1 MGRLRFAS
9 SAGIAFAI
17 TSIFLLPACGGH
29 KSAPVSPYPAKI
41 TLNPTLSYSMQVGS
55 VLQLSATAQNATN
68 TNIAPAFTYAL
79 TGNSAPGIL
88 DIAPNGVVCAGSWN
102 APAYSVCTPGA
113 TGTVQVTASALGASS
128 APTIFF
134 VHEAVDNIQ
143 ISYVPIVTA
152 PPQACPGQTS
162 LPVACLIKATPA
174 VQPPPSSLP
183 ICMSQNQIQTL
194 QASAYSHGSDIT
206 ASIGP
211 FTWTPVNATVVT
223 VTPLVTST
231 QYAVPTN
238 QVTIAPNTP
247 GQTQVV
253 ASASGFSSQPYTV
266 ETCPVQCISLETN
279 VNGTIGETNFS
290 VTKGTS
296 ETIAATAV
304 DVQGCIVPKAPLTWV
319 STSPAA
325 ISAGGAGG
333 CAAGST
339 CTITTTQPGAASI
352 TASCTPPTCNVGFPL
367 VPAGTI
373 APYIPQA
380 VYPITAI
387 SGLVTGATS
396 STDVVVTSRD
406 CATDQ
411 LCIVGLYNVPTTNNL
426 SGGGIE
432 LPTPPNSLMFDP
444 AGDKAYMGSQFG
456 AVAINPANLGSSSS
470 PFSSLPAPGTPL
482 GLVIGTVIAVS
493 QNGSQAIFS
502 DTISTPNQVYIV
514 TSGAT
519 SATTTP
525 LAISGAIA
533 AAFSPDGMEAYILGN
548 GGNTLYIYSSLQG
561 LQAPFALA
569 TPATSI
575 VFSSTGSFAL
585 LAGGGASPT
594 TLAAFNT
601 CDSSP
606 ITFPPPS
613 TASNLTAPP
622 QFLKMFPA
630 GNVSLNSLLLPAAL
644 NPLGLD
650 LFFGVDNTGIDIIA
664 TTTAIPNFSSVP
676 FSPGILCPW
685 PVTLAQETPLPTPPT
700 PPNYF
705 PPTHINIGTGTF
717 NPIAFFI
724 LPDATQAYIVTSNAG
739 VLVYNFNTL
748 SSSTIALLNNATPI
762 SADMTVDGSSIYVAA
777 SDGLLHI
784 LNTALG
790 IDETSPTAF
799 PPLPNSTSSF
809 CYTANTCAANIVA
822 VKP

>member
-1 MGRLRFAS
+1 
-9 SAGIAFAI
+9 
-17 TSIFLLPACGGH
+17 
-29 KSAPVSPYPAKI
+29 
-41 TLNPTLSYSMQVGS
+41 
-55 VLQLSATAQNATN
+55 
-68 TNIAPAFTYAL
+68 
-79 TGNSAPGIL
+79 
-88 DIAPNGVVCAGSWN
+88 
-102 APAYSVCTPGA
+102 
-113 TGTVQVTASALGASS
+113 
-128 APTIFF
+128 
-134 VHEAVDNIQ
+134 
-143 ISYVPIVTA
+143 
-152 PPQACPGQTS
+152 
-162 LPVACLIKATPA
+162 
-174 VQPPPSSLP
+174 
-183 ICMSQNQIQTL
+183 
-194 QASAYSHGSDIT
+194 
-206 ASIGP
+206 
-211 FTWTPVNATVVT
+211 VNATVVT

-266 ETCPVQCISLETN
+266 ETCPVQCISLETT

-290 VTKGTS
+290 VNKGTS
-296 ETIAATAV
+296 ETITATAV
-304 DVQGCIVPKAPLTWV
+304 DVQGCIVPKPTLTWV
-319 STSPAA
+319 SSSPAA
-325 ISAGGAGG
+325 ISAGGSTG
-333 CAAGST
+333 CGAGST
-339 CTITTTQPGAASI
+339 CTITTTQPGSASI

-367 VPAGTI
+367 NALGYPAGSI
-373 APYIPQA
+373 YLPAP
-380 VYPITAI
+380 VYPVTAI
-387 SGLVTGATS
+387 SGLVSGATS
-396 STDVVVTSRD
+396 STNVVVTSRD

-411 LCIVGLYNVPTTNNL
+411 LCTVGLYNVPTSSNL
-426 SGGGIE
+426 AGGGIE
-432 LPTPPNSLMFDP
+432 VPTPPNSLMFDP
-444 AGDKAYMGSQFG
+444 AGDRAYMGSQFG
-456 AVAINPANLGSSSS
+456 ALAINPANFSGTSS
-470 PFSSLPAPGTPL
+470 PFTALPAPGTPL

-493 QNGSQAIFS
+493 HNGSQAIFS
-502 DTISTPNQVYIV
+502 DTVSTPNQVYIV

-525 LAISGAIA
+525 LAISGAIS
-533 AAFSPDGMEAYILGN
+533 AAFSPDGLEAYILGN

-561 LQAPFALA
+561 LQPPITLP
-569 TPATSI
+569 TPATSV

-585 LAGGGASPT
+585 LAGGSASPT

-601 CDSSP
+601 CNSLP
-606 ITFPPPS
+606 ITFTAPT

-622 QFLKMFPA
+622 LLLKMVPA
-630 GNVSLNSLLLPAAL
+630 GNVLLNSLLISAAL

-650 LFFGVDNTGIDIIA
+650 LFYGVDNTGIDIIA

-685 PVTLAQETPLPTPPT
+685 PVTFAQETPLPIPPT
-700 PPNYF
+700 LPNTF

-739 VLVYNFNTL
+739 VLVYDFTTL
-748 SSSTIALLNNATPI
+748 SASKIALLNNATPI
-762 SADMTVDGSSIYVAA
+762 SADMTVDGTLIYVAA
-777 SDGLLHI
+777 SDGQLHI

>member
-29 KSAPVSPYPAKI
+29 KSAPSSPYPAKI
-41 TLNPTLSYSMQVGS
+41 TLSPTLSFSMQVGS

-68 TNIAPAFTYAL
+68 SNIAPAFTYAL

-88 DIAPNGVVCAGSWN
+88 DIAPNGVACAGTWN

-128 APTIFF
+128 APTLFF
-134 VHEAVDNIQ
+134 VHDAIDNIQ
-143 ISYVPIVTA
+143 ISFVPLVTA
-152 PPQACPGQTS
+152 PPQACPAQTS
-162 LPVACLIKATPA
+162 LPVACQIKALPA
-174 VQPPPSSLP
+174 VQPPPSSVP
-183 ICMSQNQIQTL
+183 ICMSLNQIETL

-211 FTWTPVNATVVT
+211 FTWTPVNATVVN

-238 QVTIAPNTP
+238 QVTIAPSAP

-266 ETCPVQCISLETN
+266 ETCPVQCISLETT

-290 VTKGTS
+290 VTKGAS
-296 ETIAATAV
+296 ETITATAV
-304 DVQGCIVPKAPLTWV
+304 DVQGCIVPKPTLTWV
-319 STSPAA
+319 SSSPAA
-325 ISAGGAGG
+325 ISAGGATG
-333 CAAGST
+333 CGTGDT
-339 CTITTTQPGAASI
+339 CTVTTTQPGSASI

-367 VPAGTI
+367 NPAGSS

-380 VYPITAI
+380 VYPVTAI

-396 STDVVVTSRD
+396 STNVVVSSRD

-411 LCIVGLYNVPTTNNL
+411 LCTVGLYNVATSNNL
-426 SGGGIE
+426 AGGGIE
-432 LPTPPNSLMFDP
+432 VPTPPNSLMFDP
-444 AGDKAYMGSQFG
+444 AGDRAYMGSQFG
-456 AVAINPANLGSSSS
+456 AIAVNPANFSGTSS
-470 PFSSLPAPGTPL
+470 PFTALPAPGTPL
-482 GLVIGTVIAVS
+482 GLVTGTVIAVS

-502 DTISTPNQVYIV
+502 DTVSTPNQVYIV
-514 TSGAT
+514 TSGAA
-519 SATTTP
+519 SAATTP
-525 LAISGAIA
+525 FAINGAIS
-533 AAFSPDGMEAYILGN
+533 AAFSPDGMEAYILAN

-561 LQAPFALA
+561 LQMPIALP
-569 TPATSI
+569 TPATSV

-585 LAGGGASPT
+585 LAGGGAPS
-594 TLAAFNT
+594 TLAAFDT
-601 CDSSP
+601 CNSLPVTPALSAG
-606 ITFPPPS
+606 T
-613 TASNLTAPP
+613 LTAAPRL
-622 QFLKMFPA
+622 LKMVPA
-630 GNVSLNSLLLPAAL
+630 GNVSLNSLLIPSAL

-650 LFFGVDNTGIDIIA
+650 LFYGVDNTGIDIIA
-664 TTTAIPNFSSVP
+664 TTTAMPNFSSVP

-685 PVTLAQETPLPTPPT
+685 LVSTQ
-700 PPNYF
+700 F
-705 PPTHINIGTGTF
+705 PPIHVNIGAGTF

-724 LPDATQAYIVTSNAG
+724 SPDATQAYIVTSNAG

-748 SSSTIALLNNATPI
+748 SASTIALLNNATPI
-762 SADMTVDGSSIYVAA
+762 SADMTVDGTLIYVAA
-777 SDGLLHI
+777 SDGELHI

-790 IDETSPTAF
+790 IDETPPTAF

>member
-9 SAGIAFAI
+9 SAGIAFVI

-29 KSAPVSPYPAKI
+29 KTTPSSPYPAKI
-41 TLNPTLSYSMQVGS
+41 TLNPSLSYSMQVGS
-55 VLQLSATAQNATN
+55 VLQLSATAQNAAN

-79 TGNSAPGIL
+79 TGNSASGVL
-88 DIAPNGVVCAGSWN
+88 DVAPNGVVCAGSWN

-113 TGTVQVTASALGASS
+113 TGTVEVTASALGASS
-128 APTIFF
+128 APTLFF
-134 VHEAVDNIQ
+134 VHDAIDNIQ
-143 ISYVPIVTA
+143 ISYVPLVTA
-152 PPQACPGQTS
+152 PPPACPGQTS
-162 LPVACLIKATPA
+162 LPAACLIKALPA

-266 ETCPVQCISLETN
+266 ETCPVQCISLDTT
-279 VNGTIGETNFS
+279 VNGTIGETSFS

-296 ETIAATAV
+296 ETITATAV
-304 DVQGCIVPKAPLTWV
+304 DVQGCIVPKPPLTWV
-319 STSPAA
+319 SSSPAA
-325 ISAGGAGG
+325 ISAGGASG
-333 CAAGST
+333 CGAGST
-339 CTITTTQPGAASI
+339 CTITTTQPGSASI
-352 TASCTPPTCNVGFPL
+352 TATCTPPTCNVGFPQN
-367 VPAGTI
+367 PAGNS

-387 SGLVTGATS
+387 SGLVSGATS
-396 STDVVVTSRD
+396 STNVVVTSRD

-411 LCIVGLYNVPTTNNL
+411 LCTVGLYSVSTSSNL
-426 SGGGIE
+426 PGGGIE
-432 LPTPPNSLMFDP
+432 VPTPPNSLMFDP

-456 AVAINPANLGSSSS
+456 AIAINPANFSGTSS
-470 PFSSLPAPGTPL
+470 PFTALPAPGTPL
-482 GLVIGTVIAVS
+482 GLVTGTVIAVS

-502 DTISTPNQVYIV
+502 DTISTPNQVYVV

-561 LQAPFALA
+561 LQTPVALP
-569 TPATSI
+569 TPATSV

-585 LAGGGASPT
+585 LAGGGSPT

-601 CDSSP
+601 CDSTP
-606 ITFPPPS
+606 VTPALLEGAITTPP
-613 TASNLTAPP
+613 LL
-622 QFLKMFPA
+622 LKMIPA
-630 GNVSLNSLLLPAAL
+630 GNVSLNSLLIPVAL
-644 NPLGLD
+644 APLGLD

-664 TTTAIPNFSSVP
+664 TTISIPNFSSTP
-676 FSPGILCPW
+676 FSPGILCHW
-685 PVTLAQETPLPTPPT
+685 PVSLAQNSGPTPFLPV
-700 PPNYF
+700 
-705 PPTHINIGTGTF
+705 HINIGAGTF

-724 LPDATQAYIVTSNAG
+724 SPDATQAYIVTSNAG
-739 VLVYNFNTL
+739 VLVYDFNTL
-748 SSSTIALLNNATPI
+748 SASKIALLNNATPI
-762 SADMTVDGSSIYVAA
+762 SADMTVDGTLIYVAA
-777 SDGLLHI
+777 SDGQLHI